1 MLIEITGRFHEE
13 IDGKAMT
20 MINFFWDNRIWNEP

>member
-1 MLIEITGRFHEE
+1 MLIENTGRFHEE

-20 MINFFWDNRIWNEP
+20 MINFFWGEQDLE